1 MTIIDTTQTLVTDT
15 AEAVAEV
22 RRISPHDLIVE
33 DNIRSHIDLDR
44 AFVNSIKLHGVIVP
58 ILAHPDTDGNIIVRD
73 GQRRTLA
80 AREAD
85 LTDMPV
91 YVVDAADE
99 KRIRIIQQ
107 YITNEHRTSL
117 TDADRA
123 EAWRQ
128 LALDG
133 MSVTAIAKQTGTKR
147 NTVKTGL
154 TVAGSDVARKAVTEH
169 AITLDQALILTQF
182 EDSPDVLKQLT
193 KVASRAPEQFD
204 HLAQRMLDDRAINEE
219 IAELRSK
226 YEAEGF
232 TVVDYPLWEDEN
244 VAFLYD
250 LLTADGERL
259 TEENYAGKE
268 GHAIAIGERWRRV
281 EVAHVVVG
289 WRELGLTSIRHNQP
303 SRGGAMSEEEKAER
317 RRVIANNKAWVS
329 AEKVRRAWVAKILGR
344 KRLPSQALAFAAT
357 VIADDRNI
365 VARAANDGHDMAS
378 TLLNLDTGRHYG
390 MPHPVAA
397 MTSATPTKAGHALLA
412 LALGALEA
420 ATDKNSWRNPDQA
433 TRRYLSQ
440 LAAWG
445 YTLSDVETLITDPDS
460 ANRAENEDED
470 TTDEHPSDVDT
481 PEADPSK
488 DATDNAD
495 MGETGEGTDV
505 AAIDTGAEDEVD
517 TPAEDATGENAPADE
532 APEAETVTGTDAG
545 DEAEAEDAAEAY
557 AETA

>member
-1 MTIIDTTQTLVTDT
+1 MTIIDTIQTQTADT

-58 ILAHPDTDGNIIVRD
+58 ILAHPDQDGNIIVRD

-85 LTDMPV
+85 LADMPV

-147 NTVKTGL
+147 NIVKTGL
-154 TVAGSDVARKAVTEH
+154 TVAGSDIARKAVTEH

-182 EDSPDVLKQLT
+182 EDDPDVLKQLT

-204 HLAQRMLDDRAINEE
+204 HLAQRMLDDKAIKEE
-219 IAELRSK
+219 ITQLREK

-232 TVVDYPLWEDEN
+232 TVVDYPLWKDEN

-250 LLTADGERL
+250 LLTADGERR

-268 GHAIAIGERWRRV
+268 GYAVAIGERWRRV

-289 WRELGLTSIRHNQP
+289 WRELGLTSIRHSQP

-329 AEKVRRAWVAKILGR
+329 AEKVRRAWVTKLLGR

-357 VIADDRNI
+357 VIADDRNV

-397 MTSATPTKAGHALLA
+397 MTKTTPTKAGHALLA

-420 ATDKNSWRNPDQA
+420 ATDKNSWRNPNES
-433 TRRYLSQ
+433 TRRYLTQ

-445 YTLSDVETLITDPDS
+445 YALSDVETLITDPDS
-460 ANRAENEDED
+460 ANRTENEDED
-470 TTDEHPSDVDT
+470 TTDEHPSNEGNRDEDT
-481 PEADPSK
+481 PETDPSE
-488 DATDNAD
+488 DT
-495 MGETGEGTDV
+495 TGEDV
-505 AAIDTGAEDEVD
+505 
-517 TPAEDATGENAPADE
+517 PAEEE
-532 APEAETVTGTDAG
+532 PEAETVTDADATTDAG
-545 DEAEAEDAAEAY
+545 DQAEGAGEVYAEAA
-557 AETA
+557 

>member
-1 MTIIDTTQTLVTDT
+1 MTIIDTTQTSTADT

-44 AFVNSIKLHGVIVP
+44 TFVNSIKLHGVIVP

-85 LTDMPV
+85 LTDIPV

-147 NTVKTGL
+147 TTVKTGL
-154 TVAGSDVARKAVTEH
+154 AVAESDIATTAVTQH
-169 AITLDQALILTQF
+169 ALTLDQALILTEF
-182 EDSPDVLKQLT
+182 EDDPDALDELT
-193 KVASRAPEQFD
+193 KVAAHDPEAFD
-204 HLAQRMLDDRAINEE
+204 HYAQRHLDDKATKQE
-219 IAELRSK
+219 IASLRAQ
-226 YEAEGF
+226 YEADGY
-232 TVVDYPLWEDEN
+232 TVVDYPAWGNEH
-244 VAFLYD
+244 VAFFHD
-250 LLTADGERL
+250 LLTADGERV
-259 TEENYAGKE
+259 TEDTYAGKE
-268 GHAIAIGERWRRV
+268 GHAIAIGERWGSV
-281 EVAHVVVG
+281 DVAHVVVN
-289 WRELGLTSIRHNQP
+289 WREHGLTSIRHSQST

-329 AEKVRRAWVAKILGR
+329 AEKVRRAWVTGLLGR
-344 KRLPSQALAFAAT
+344 KRLPAQALAFAAT
-357 VIADDRNI
+357 VIADDRHVI
-365 VARAANDGHDMAS
+365 ARAANDGHDMAS
-378 TLLNLDTGRHYG
+378 TLLGLNIERHYG
-390 MPHPVAA
+390 KPHPVAA
-397 MTSATPTKAGHALLA
+397 MTQTTPTKAGHALLA

-420 ATDKNSWRNPDQA
+420 DTDKNSWRNPNEA
-433 TRRYLSQ
+433 TRRYLTQ

-445 YTLSDVETLITDPDS
+445 YTLSDVEALITDPDT
-460 ANRAENEDED
+460 AHPTDED
-470 TTDEHPSDVDT
+470 AATEDIAEEPST
-481 PEADPSK
+481 
-488 DATDNAD
+488 
-495 MGETGEGTDV
+495 
-505 AAIDTGAEDEVD
+505 EDD
-517 TPAEDATGENAPADE
+517 QC
-532 APEAETVTGTDAG
+532 AETVTGEAVREPEEG
-545 DEAEAEDAAEAY
+545 DTADDGDPTGGDVSPEDTAEAAEQEQTEDGAVDEGMQADAA
-557 AETA
+557 

>member
-1 MTIIDTTQTLVTDT
+1 MTIIDTTQTSTADT

-44 AFVNSIKLHGVIVP
+44 TFVNSIKLHGVIVP
-58 ILAHPDTDGNIIVRD
+58 ILAHPDTDGHIIVRD

-147 NTVKTGL
+147 NIVKTGL
-154 TVAGSDVARKAVTEH
+154 TVAGSDIARKAVTEH

-182 EDSPDVLKQLT
+182 EDDPDTLTELT
-193 KVASRAPEQFD
+193 KVASREPESFD
-204 HLAQRMLDDRAINEE
+204 HVAQRMLDDKAIKDE
-219 IAELRSK
+219 ITQLREK

-232 TVVDYPLWEDEN
+232 TVVDFPAWDDTDTT
-244 VAFLYD
+244 FFHD

-259 TEENYAGKE
+259 TEENYAGKD
-268 GHAIAIGERWRRV
+268 GHAVAIGERWGRV

-289 WRELGLTSIRHNQP
+289 WRELGLTSIRHSQS
-303 SRGGAMSEEEKAER
+303 SRGGAMNEEEKAER

-329 AEKVRRAWVAKILGR
+329 AEKVRRAWVTKLLGR

-365 VARAANDGHDMAS
+365 VARAANDCHDMAS
-378 TLLNLDTGRHYG
+378 TLLNLDTGRRYG

-397 MTSATPTKAGHALLA
+397 MTSTTPTKAGHALLA

-420 ATDKNSWRNPDQA
+420 ATDKNSWRNPNES
-433 TRRYLSQ
+433 TRRYLTQ

-460 ANRAENEDED
+460 PNRTENENED
-470 TTDEHPSDVDT
+470 TTGEHPSDEGNHEEET
-481 PEADPSK
+481 PEADPGE
-488 DATDNAD
+488 DTAE
-495 MGETGEGTDV
+495 MGENGEDTD
-505 AAIDTGAEDEVD
+505 AADADTDAEGEAD
-517 TPAEDATGENAPADE
+517 TPAEDTTGEDAPTE
-532 APEAETVTGTDAG
+532 EEPEAETATDTDA
-545 DEAEAEDAAEAY
+545 DAEAEDAGEAY
-557 AETA
+557 AEAA